1 MMRCSVGGSRA
12 ANILCSLKIFNF
24 SCYRRAGGE
33 VMPEG
38 RIEADYC
45 LCSTHRYDDGVAPH
59 AGAWIETPV
68 GLIMLPDA
76 IVAPH
81 AGAWIET
88 RIRPRLASPFVRRA
102 SCRRVD

>member
-59 AGAWIETPV
+59 AGAWIETATCADKRQRRRSRLMQAR
-68 GLIMLPDA
+68 GLKPLWWTD
-76 IVAPH
+76 
-81 AGAWIET
+81 
-88 RIRPRLASPFVRRA
+88 LAHPG
-102 SCRRVD
+102 

>member
-1 MMRCSVGGSRA
+1 
-12 ANILCSLKIFNF
+12 
-24 SCYRRAGGE
+24 
-33 VMPEG
+33 MPEG

-59 AGAWIETPV
+59 AGAWIETMRHLP
-68 GLIMLPDA
+68 LISSSV
-76 IVAPH
+76 VAPH